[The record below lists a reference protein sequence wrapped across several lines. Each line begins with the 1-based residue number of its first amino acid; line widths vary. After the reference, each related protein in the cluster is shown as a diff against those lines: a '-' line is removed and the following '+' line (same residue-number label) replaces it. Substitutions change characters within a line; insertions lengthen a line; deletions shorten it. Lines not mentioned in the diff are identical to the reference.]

1 MGFSRFFVINLPG
14 KTERHFLKKTMTTT
28 EPTAAPPAGED
39 QYQSQIAASLRL
51 SEAKLAGILASAMD
65 AIITVDEDQRVV
77 LFNAAA
83 ERMFRCPAAEAL
95 GEKLDRFLPERF
107 REAHRGHIR

>member
-1 MGFSRFFVINLPG
+1 MN
-14 KTERHFLKKTMTTT
+14 TT
-28 EPTAAPPAGED
+28 EPPVSAPAGED

-65 AIITVDEDQRVV
+65 AIITVDENQRVV

-95 GEKLDRFLPERF
+95 GESLDRFIPERF
-107 REAHRGHIR
+107 RTPHREHIRVFDRTNVTQRAMG